1 MRVTISMLTAL
12 ALASS
17 ALPAATLTITTEN
30 SPPSSMRQG
39 EQIGGRETDKVRA
52 ILAAS
57 AIDYKIDMLPW
68 KRAYYL
74 ALSQPDTCAY
84 STSRTPER
92 EKLLKWV
99 GPIERGEWILYA
111 RAGHRFKLKTL
122 EDARLLRIGT
132 YNGDVRDEYLRSR
145 GFLVD
150 SAQTDAANP
159 KKLLAGRID
168 LWAVGVR
175 AGTTPLAQFEEASQI
190 VPVLTF
196 NQIKVYLACNLSVP
210 DPLIDR
216 MNAALAALRRD
227 GSILRIERKYD
238 NWPEVK

>member
-1 MRVTISMLTAL
+1 MRMTISMLTVL
-12 ALASS
+12 ALAS
-17 ALPAATLTITTEN
+17 AGPLAATLTITTEH
-30 SPPSSMRQG
+30 SPPSSMQQG
-39 EQIGGRETDKVRA
+39 DQIVGRETDKVRA

-57 AIDYKIDMLPW
+57 AIDYTIAMLPW

-74 ALSQPDTCAY
+74 ALAQPGTCVY

-111 RAGHRFKLKTL
+111 RADHRFKLKTL
-122 EDARLLRIGT
+122 EDARLLRIGS

-159 KKLLAGRID
+159 KKLLAKRID

-175 AGTTPLAQFEEASQI
+175 TGTAPLAQFEEASQI

-210 DPLIDR
+210 DRLIDT
-216 MNAALAALRRD
+216 MNAALVTLRRD
-227 GSILRIERKYD
+227 GTIVRIERKYD
-238 NWPEVK
+238 NWPDVK